1 MRERAPLR
9 AVRMAGVDGD
19 AARLELRLR
28 APAELVVG
36 ERREEDA
43 RAGEIREL
51 DRGHRATA
59 CRLCPGLAGVD
70 DLARGR
76 QLVDARE
83 LDPLDMSDHRNL
95 HDLTS

>member
-1 MRERAPLR
+1 
-9 AVRMAGVDGD
+9 MAGMDGD
-19 AARLELRLR
+19 ATRLELLLR

-36 ERREEDA
+36 ERGEEEA

-51 DRGHRATA
+51 DGRHRATA
-59 CRLCPGLAGVD
+59 RGLLPRLAGVD

-76 QLVDARE
+76 QFVDARE
-83 LDPLDMSDHRNL
+83 LDPLDMSDHCDL